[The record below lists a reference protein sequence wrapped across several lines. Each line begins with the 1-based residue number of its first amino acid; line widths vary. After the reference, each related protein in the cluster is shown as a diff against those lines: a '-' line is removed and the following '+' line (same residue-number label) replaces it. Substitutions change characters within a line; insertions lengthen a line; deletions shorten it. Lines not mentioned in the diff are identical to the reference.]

1 MTDAK
6 NKITTLN
13 KDNEK
18 NKNKK
23 LEEGDKKQTSLE
35 IENRDLQ
42 KRLQHSRDEL
52 ERAQSAAQSA

>member
-1 MTDAK
+1 LTDAK

-23 LEEGDKKQTSLE
+23 LEEGDKKQTMQC
-35 IENRDLQ
+35 NDF
-42 KRLQHSRDEL
+42 H
-52 ERAQSAAQSA
+52 